1 LNIGGLVPL
10 LYRLLSVGLIVG
22 LVQHCLLTERR
33 KKQIQPAFGPEK
45 AFGQALREVRK
56 ERNISQEQLAL
67 EGEFDRTF
75 PSLIE
80 RGLRSPS
87 IRTLVKMA
95 DVLRVKPSEIIAR
108 MEVLLDSGRER
119 EKRGKRKAS

>member
-1 LNIGGLVPL
+1 LSDSFSIVL
-10 LYRLLSVGLIVG
+10 LP
-22 LVQHCLLTERR
+22 ERR
-33 KKQIQPAFGPEK
+33 KKQIQPTFGPEK

-108 MEVLLDSGRER
+108 MEALLDIGRER